1 MINDSYYV
9 LAQFEWVMF
18 LAVVSLCLLVSN
30 AAIRKNVSQPR
41 LAVWAKNALRI
52 WAFGLML
59 TLCATLAVRFLDI
72 QMLVGAPWAFQIIN
86 SAITTGMF
94 LMVLA
99 VFLMA
104 ATLLM
109 VIWTWMRRGLD

>member
-1 MINDSYYV
+1 MMNDTYYV
-9 LAQFEWVMF
+9 VAHFEWVML
-18 LAVVSLCLLVSN
+18 LAVVSLCLLASN
-30 AAIRKNVSQPR
+30 AAIRRNASQPR
-41 LAVWAKNALRI
+41 LAVRAKHALRI

-59 TLCATLAVRFLDI
+59 TLCATLAVRLLDI
-72 QMLVGAPWAFQIIN
+72 QVLRAPRAFQIIN
-86 SAITTGMF
+86 SAITIGMF

-109 VIWTWMRRGLD
+109 IIWTWMRRDQN